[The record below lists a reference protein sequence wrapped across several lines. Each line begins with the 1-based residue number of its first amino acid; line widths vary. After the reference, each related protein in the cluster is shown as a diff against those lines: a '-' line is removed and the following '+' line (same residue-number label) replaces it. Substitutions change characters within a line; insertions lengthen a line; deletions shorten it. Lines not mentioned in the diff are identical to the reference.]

1 MDSRFPDAQF
11 EIRIQDDEMLSS
23 RTTVFIRLAYSCPC
37 YDVRPPQISEY
48 IKVCGITPSLG
59 LQRTPRY
66 SSRLCLDY
74 RVSSEHTLQIHTI
87 EGTPCV

>member
-48 IKVCGITPSLG
+48 IKVCGKPVMTSDAIQAMIDHGVNP
-59 LQRTPRY
+59 
-66 SSRLCLDY
+66 D
-74 RVSSEHTLQIHTI
+74 
-87 EGTPCV
+87 